1 LTGINRALPRCYH
14 VAAVVNGRTVMRAM
28 VLERP
33 GERLQMRELLDRAP
47 GPGEVRLAV
56 SACGVCR
63 TICTST
69 ANCRTRSYR

>member
-1 LTGINRALPRCYH
+1 
-14 VAAVVNGRTVMRAM
+14 MRAM